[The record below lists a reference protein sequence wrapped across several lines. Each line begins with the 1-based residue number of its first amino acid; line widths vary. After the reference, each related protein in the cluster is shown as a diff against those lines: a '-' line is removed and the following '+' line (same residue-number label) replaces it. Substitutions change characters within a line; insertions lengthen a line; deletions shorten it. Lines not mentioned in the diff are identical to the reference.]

1 MNCFYYIGETISKSM
16 EVLNYESVQSLDGYT
31 KMNSTIKFSKEKL
44 KKEGIEVSQFRWK
57 KMIKILKFLA
67 TTRQEAAF
75 KKLTLS

>member
-1 MNCFYYIGETISKSM
+1 MA
-16 EVLNYESVQSLDGYT
+16 LL
-31 KMNSTIKFSKEKL
+31 KEKL